1 MAGTVAWMGT
11 TACCCCTSSSL
22 SLNSSDSV
30 DVLIV
35 SELLECD
42 LGEASGDTHTGRA
55 GEGRPG
61 RPGDLSVLT
70 LAAESNQ

>member
-1 MAGTVAWMGT
+1 M
-11 TACCCCTSSSL
+11 
-22 SLNSSDSV
+22 